1 MNEST
6 NKALLVPGTAALE
19 PGIQEVYNQLEKR
32 IQSGK
37 PLQQF
42 QQDDWRNLVRVA
54 QLHTSALNQTPTD
67 ERRAFAKAIRQRSGW
82 WGRPSEAKIADANLE
97 RTLIRSALDSAGLSE
112 AATEAKRR
120 LHGPGVFALRHAR
133 LPAFAYVGRDANQ
146 LIEALRRLLWLAFD
160 GLESPSSDQRRL
172 DESDAVVSAAILL
185 TRQTDW
191 QLTLVAAD
199 DSEAERQTLQ
209 NELTLRLGCLWPRG
223 LNSSLNQSL
232 VCLKE
237 LRELD
242 WCRSTENGASR
253 SHLAVVEEA
262 ATAMEARRLG
272 LADLQFDDV
281 RRIAFEADES
291 GLYRCD
297 EAVREFSRLCQ
308 QLRQRS
314 SELHQAD
321 YDACHRL
328 HAMAA
333 ELAAK
338 PQTKERLKYR
348 RDVRQHSGWWRSETG
363 GLEFFDDSV
372 ANLDCLANTLARI
385 LQSEMS
391 KPESG
396 CNDMSNY
403 SQLQTADR
411 SRRCWRCV
419 SRPCDDVLAEF
430 RCLLHRS
437 LDGFPS
443 DENCDN
449 ASSGCLDCATA
460 AMLLLSTAD
469 EWLFELH
476 PEPDQLLAAELY
488 NRLVLQLDALWP
500 GGANLSLLIDW
511 QTLPALHEA
520 MAQRPQSQPQARN
533 ANVTCD

>member
-1 MNEST
+1 M
-6 NKALLVPGTAALE
+6 
-19 PGIQEVYNQLEKR
+19 
-32 IQSGK
+32 
-37 PLQQF
+37 
-42 QQDDWRNLVRVA
+42 
-54 QLHTSALNQTPTD
+54 
-67 ERRAFAKAIRQRSGW
+67 
-82 WGRPSEAKIADANLE
+82 
-97 RTLIRSALDSAGLSE
+97 
-112 AATEAKRR
+112 
-120 LHGPGVFALRHAR
+120 
-133 LPAFAYVGRDANQ
+133 
-146 LIEALRRLLWLAFD
+146 
-160 GLESPSSDQRRL
+160 
-172 DESDAVVSAAILL
+172 
-185 TRQTDW
+185 
-191 QLTLVAAD
+191 
-199 DSEAERQTLQ
+199 
-209 NELTLRLGCLWPRG
+209 LRLGCLWPRG

-291 GLYRCD
+291 GLLYRCD

-391 KPESG
+391 KSESG

-403 SQLQTADR
+403 SQLQTAGVFVLRHR
-411 SRRCWRCV
+411 SRRCWRYV